1 MAATVTATI
10 DTSIKFAE
18 DSGNTFPAL
27 SVSPAWA
34 PTTQQYSSGLLASN
48 LDLAYMS
55 RQSVASGTPV
65 SLDVSGGGLKDLLG
79 NTFSPAKVAC
89 IAISN
94 RGTAGNI
101 TVTGNFMT
109 TNFGASFSMV
119 IPPGGRFLYDNPSL
133 AGLAVTNS
141 TDDVITLTSSAG
153 TNDVDIAIGGRS
165 A

>member
-1 MAATVTATI
+1 MAATVTATL
-10 DTSIKFAE
+10 DTNIKFSE

-34 PTTQQYSSGLLASN
+34 PAQQQYSAGLLASN

-79 NTFSPAKVAC
+79 NTFSPAKIAC
-89 IAISN
+89 IAIHN

-101 TVTGNFMT
+101 TITGNFMT
-109 TNFGASFSMV
+109 SRFGASFSMV
-119 IPPGGRFLYDNPSL
+119 LTPGGRFVFDDPSL

-141 TDDVITLTSSAG
+141 TADVITLTSSAG